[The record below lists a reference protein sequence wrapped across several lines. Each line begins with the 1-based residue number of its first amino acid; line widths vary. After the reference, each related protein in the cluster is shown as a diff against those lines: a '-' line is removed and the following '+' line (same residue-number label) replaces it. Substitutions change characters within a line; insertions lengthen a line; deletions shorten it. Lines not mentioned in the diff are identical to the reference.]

1 MRCMGMSI
9 TLPQVDYALSTN
21 CTLRGASVDL
31 IECDLRSADLSGS
44 SFNDADLNGA
54 NLSGAGLFRV
64 ISGGIVGTPASLP
77 TGWTLVDG
85 MLVATATTHTPTATT
100 PPTATTTPTNTR
112 TLPM

>member
-1 MRCMGMSI
+1 MYALCGHAYHPTICMRCMGMSI

-54 NLSGAGLFRV
+54 NLSGDNISDVIFSGIFGNYLF
-64 ISGGIVGTPASLP
+64 I
-77 TGWTLVDG
+77 
-85 MLVATATTHTPTATT
+85 
-100 PPTATTTPTNTR
+100 
-112 TLPM
+112 